1 MFLVLTVIMLINML
15 VALLNNTYSKV
26 EVNNVAVTF
35 WSSKSVET
43 FILRKTNQKHN
54 QHAYKYVR
62 ATIYVARFVWVLF

>member
-43 FILRKTNQKHN
+43 FILENASQKQN
-54 QHAYKYVR
+54 QHAYN
-62 ATIYVARFVWVLF
+62 